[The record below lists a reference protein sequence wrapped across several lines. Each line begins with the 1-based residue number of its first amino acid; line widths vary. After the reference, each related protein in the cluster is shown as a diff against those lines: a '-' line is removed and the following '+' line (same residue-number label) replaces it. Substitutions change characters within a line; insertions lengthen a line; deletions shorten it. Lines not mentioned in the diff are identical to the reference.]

1 VEIEALDSE
10 LPVGEAIV
18 WALADAGVKYVLTL
32 PGGYIGPILI
42 ALHGRPEIRVLQVRE
57 ESIGTAMAEAYGR
70 LTGTPIVVLGQGQWI
85 SGNAG
90 QGLLEAH
97 LGSSPVVVLT
107 EMTDGGSFS
116 HHGPFQ
122 SGDGEYGS
130 WDART
135 ALSGVTKR
143 VMTSRFPVQAVQH
156 TQLALKHA
164 ISGEPGP
171 IAVIFHSEALKG
183 TVGPGSRP
191 RIYSSKPYLSRPT
204 RGADPDSV
212 TAAVGAIKSAQ
223 RPVIVAGNG
232 VRVSQATQ
240 MLAGL
245 ASVLDA
251 PVVTTAAGKGVFV
264 ETDPRSG
271 GPMGTYGLAS
281 ANLLISEADLLLAVG
296 TKLGPSDT
304 LRGNPGL
311 IDPQRQTLVQ
321 IDAEPL
327 NLCWTFPVQ
336 HGLAGDAACVM
347 GQVIEAWSADPP
359 APRTTGAA
367 ERVREALGRFDSFA
381 DPAFDSDDTPLRP
394 QRIIRLLEE
403 AGPDHAIITC
413 DAGENRLFMMHWF
426 RNTCRGGYL
435 QPAGSGGMGYAVRA
449 AMGAKLACP
458 DRPVIAVCGDGAF
471 SMNLHSMMTAVQEGL
486 PIAVV
491 VFNNASLGWVLHAM
505 GDKAVAG
512 EFADV
517 DFAAIARTV
526 GCEGIRVTSAA
537 QLRDAFKAALAP
549 RTVPL
554 VIDVPTSMATSF
566 REAESRNLFTVK

>member
-1 VEIEALDSE
+1 VEPEALDNE

-32 PGGYIGPILI
+32 PGGYIGPILT
-42 ALHGRPEIRVLQVRE
+42 ALHGHPEIRVLQVRE

-85 SGNAG
+85 SANAG

-171 IAVIFHSEALKG
+171 IAVIFHGEALKG
-183 TVGPGSRP
+183 TVGPRSRP
-191 RIYSSKPYLSRPT
+191 RIYSSKPYLRRST
-204 RGADPDSV
+204 RGADSESV

-240 MLAGL
+240 VLARL

-296 TKLGPSDT
+296 TKLGPADT

-311 IDPQRQTLVQ
+311 IDPHRQMLVQ

-327 NLCWTFPVQ
+327 NLGWTFPVQ
-336 HGLAGDAACVM
+336 HGLVGDAACVM
-347 GQVIEAWSADPP
+347 GQVIGAWLADPP

-367 ERVREALGRFDSFA
+367 ERVREALRRFDSFA
-381 DPAFDSDDTPLRP
+381 DPAFHSDDTPLRP

-471 SMNLHSMMTAVQEGL
+471 SMNLHSMMTAAQEGL

-512 EFADV
+512 EFPDV
-517 DFAAIARTV
+517 DFAAIARTM
-526 GCEGIRVTSAA
+526 GCEGIRVMSAA

-549 RTVPL
+549 RKVPL

-566 REAESRNLFTVK
+566 REAESRNLFTVN

>member
-1 VEIEALDSE
+1 VETGALDTE
-10 LPVGEAIV
+10 LTVGEAIV

-32 PGGYIGPILI
+32 PGGYVGSILI
-42 ALHGRPEIRVLQVRE
+42 ALHDHPEIRVIQVRE

-107 EMTDGGSFS
+107 EMTDGGPFS
-116 HHGPFQ
+116 HHGAFQ

-164 ISGEPGP
+164 MSGEPGP
-171 IAVIFHSEALKG
+171 VAVIFHGASLRG

-191 RIYSSKPYLSRPT
+191 RIYSSKRYLSRLA
-204 RGADPDSV
+204 RGADPDCV

-232 VRVSQATQ
+232 VRISQATQ
-240 MLAGL
+240 ALARLAG
-245 ASVLDA
+245 ALDA

-281 ANLLISEADLLLAVG
+281 ANVLVSEADLLLAVG
-296 TKLGPSDT
+296 TKLGPTDT
-304 LRGNPGL
+304 LRGSPGL

-327 NLCWTFPVQ
+327 NIGWTFPVQ
-336 HGLAGDAACVM
+336 HGLVGDACCVM
-347 GQVIEAWSADPP
+347 GQVLRAWSADPP
-359 APRTTGAA
+359 APRATGAA
-367 ERVREALGRFDSFA
+367 ERVREALARFDSFA
-381 DPAFDSDDTPLRP
+381 DPAFDADDMPLRP

-403 AGPDHAIITC
+403 AGPGDAVITC

-449 AMGAKLACP
+449 AMGAKLAFP
-458 DRPVIAVCGDGAF
+458 DRPAIAVCGDGAF
-471 SMNLHSMMTAVQEGL
+471 SMNLHSMLTAVQESL

-505 GDKAVAG
+505 GDQAVAG
-512 EFADV
+512 EFADA
-517 DFAAIARTV
+517 DYASIAATM
-526 GCEGIRVTSAA
+526 GCEGIRVASAG

-549 RTVPL
+549 RKVPL